1 MKLAFWKR
9 TEASGNGKRVRL
21 PRPKELSDRVGIYL
35 VTQMKEDPDWV
46 WNLKSVTRPREEK
59 RHLHDIRIFDPRDA
73 SVNGVEVENFSSLD
87 GHPHLI
93 LFSGLINHDTGTVE
107 LEKNSRAA
115 A

>member
-9 TEASGNGKRVRL
+9 TEGSGNGKRVKL

-46 WNLKSVTRPREEK
+46 WNLKSVSRPHEEN
-59 RHLHDIRIFDPRDA
+59 RHLHDIRIFDPHDA
-73 SVNGVEVENFSSLD
+73 SVNEVEVENFSSLD
-87 GHPHLI
+87 AHPDLI
-93 LFSGLINHDTGTVE
+93 LFSGLINNDTGTVE
-107 LEKNSRAA
+107 LEKTSKAA